1 MSTARRPIP
10 KFLLAFAVLLAS
22 LITPHTLAQTSASP
36 PLWEETIFLGE
47 SVPLR
52 REGQPLADLARQLFS
67 SAGGELTL
75 SWTSPRGSLPLD
87 ELGRE
92 KPTQDQ
98 DYLLTA
104 ALRGPDGVVRHKEL
118 VYRVQVVTGTVTVRV
133 QGEAAPASE
142 TASSGMLF
150 CLSGQGLTIYRQALP
165 DPDPQSGQPVLTA
178 QFTGLPYGI
187 YTVSAMGG
195 GDGEQLC
202 RLGVCQE
209 DDTVDP
215 ARRSAVLFFAA
226 GPGTTHTVGESFR
239 LRVRQ

>member
-1 MSTARRPIP
+1 MSVKRRPMP
-10 KFLLAFAVLLAS
+10 KLFLALAILLACLV
-22 LITPHTLAQTSASP
+22 TPHTLAQTSAQP

-52 REGQPLADLARQLFS
+52 REGQPLDELARQLFS
-67 SAGGELTL
+67 SGEGELAL
-75 SWTSPRGSLPLD
+75 SWTSPRGSLPLE

-92 KPTQDQ
+92 KPAEDQ
-98 DYLLTA
+98 DYLLKA

-118 VYRVQVVTGTVTVRV
+118 IYRVRVVTGTVTIRAQGAAQM
-133 QGEAAPASE
+133 QGEQ
-142 TASSGMLF
+142 TVLF
-150 CLSGQGLTIYRQALP
+150 CLRGQGLTIYRQALP

-187 YTVSAMGG
+187 YTVSHMGG

-209 DDTVDP
+209 DDTVDT

-226 GPGTTHTVGESFR
+226 GPGSACTVGESFR
-239 LRVRQ
+239 LRVSQ